1 MRAHANDNLRTTEAP
16 ACLPGVPTQLDPN
29 MRLRSFILPIAAMLG
44 ALIPGIAVAT
54 IDVFPK
60 EISVDSGTTRVQI
73 VNNGD
78 RPEYVTISL
87 SRLLN
92 PGVRLKDEKLESV
105 GNDAKPALYAFP
117 FKLTLAPGQTKN
129 IALKPLRAVQDET
142 VYRLD
147 VKPEIKVMPQGQ
159 QKATGS
165 IVVNLGFSA
174 LVRQMP
180 ESRKEALSVACDAH
194 GAQLTATGTVR
205 YAVQDAKV
213 DGQAVEPFNVYPGVP
228 RPLQGRVVEIPGHP
242 TCRGISTPP
251 DTGASGTDD
260 LEGRPGLATM

>member
-1 MRAHANDNLRTTEAP
+1 
-16 ACLPGVPTQLDPN
+16 
-29 MRLRSFILPIAAMLG
+29 MRLRSFFLPIAATFA

-60 EISVDSGTTRVQI
+60 EISIDSDTTNVQI
-73 VNNGD
+73 INNGD

-92 PGVRLKDEKLESV
+92 PGMPLKDEKLESV
-105 GNDAKPALYAFP
+105 GNEAKPALYAFP

-147 VKPEIKVMPQGQ
+147 VKPEIKVMTQEQ

-180 ESRKEALSVACDAH
+180 ESRKEALSVACDVH
-194 GAQLTATGTVR
+194 GARLTATGTVR
-205 YAVQDAKV
+205 YAVKDAKV
-213 DGQAVEPFNVYPGVP
+213 DGRAVEPFNVYPGVP

-242 TCRGISTPP
+242 ACRGGSVPA
-251 DTGASGTDD
+251 DASASGADR
-260 LEGRPGLATM
+260 L

>member
-1 MRAHANDNLRTTEAP
+1 
-16 ACLPGVPTQLDPN
+16 
-29 MRLRSFILPIAAMLG
+29 MRLSSFFLPTAATLA
-44 ALIPGIAVAT
+44 ALIPGVAVAT

-60 EISVDSGTTRVQI
+60 EISVDSGTASVQI

-92 PGVRLKDEKLESV
+92 PGVPLKEEKLESI
-105 GNDAKPALYAFP
+105 GNEANPALYAFP
-117 FKLTLAPGQTKN
+117 FKVTLAPGQTKN
-129 IALKPLRAVQDET
+129 IALKPLRAVKDET
-142 VYRLD
+142 VYRLE

-180 ESRKEALSVACDAH
+180 ESQKEELSVACDTH
-194 GAQLTATGTVR
+194 GARLAATGTVR
-205 YAVQDAKV
+205 YAVKDAMV
-213 DGQAVEPFNVYPGVP
+213 DGQTIEPFNVYPGVP
-228 RPLQGRVVEIPGHP
+228 RLLHGRMVKIPGYS
-242 TCRGISTPP
+242 TCRGTSASP
-251 DTGASGTDD
+251 DVGGIDGS
-260 LEGRPGLATM
+260 R